1 MRSFD
6 AVISTRVLKI
16 QKKQGSLMK
25 LKALLAIFATI
36 FAFAFTPAHADDME
50 VKRLAMQVSDNHD
63 GTMTKVLNNAANFAA
78 AMQEAGYDY
87 EIEIVAYNSG
97 LHMFREDT
105 SPVLERM
112 KTFQQSVPNVTFSA
126 CGNTIKGMTKKA
138 GGTPPPIL
146 DVVRVVPGG
155 VVRLMELW
163 EDGWFI
169 LRP

>member
-1 MRSFD
+1 M
-6 AVISTRVLKI
+6 KI
-16 QKKQGSLMK
+16 
-25 LKALLAIFATI
+25 KALLAILVTL
-36 FAFAFTPAHADDME
+36 FAFAVTPAIAADDDFV
-50 VKRLAMQVSDNHD
+50 VKRIALQVSDNNE
-63 GTMTKVLNNAANFAA
+63 GTMTKVLNNAANFAS

-87 EIEIVAYNSG
+87 EIEIVAYNAG

-112 KTFQQSVPNVTFSA
+112 KTFQQGVPNVTFSA

-138 GGTPPPIL
+138 GGKAPPIL

-155 VVRLMELW
+155 VIRLMELW
-163 EDGWFI
+163 EEDWFI

>member
-1 MRSFD
+1 
-6 AVISTRVLKI
+6 
-16 QKKQGSLMK
+16 MK
-25 LKALLAIFATI
+25 LKALLALVATI
-36 FAFAFTPAHADDME
+36 FAFAAAPVAADSHSDG
-50 VKRLAMQVSDNHD
+50 VKRLALQVSDNND
-63 GTMTKVLNNAANFAA
+63 GTMVKVLNNAANFAA
-78 AMQEAGYDY
+78 SMQEAGYDY
-87 EIEIVAYNSG
+87 EIEIVAYNAG

-126 CGNTIKGMTKKA
+126 CGNTIKGMTRQA

-155 VVRLMELW
+155 VVRLMELD
-163 EDGWFI
+163 EQGWFV